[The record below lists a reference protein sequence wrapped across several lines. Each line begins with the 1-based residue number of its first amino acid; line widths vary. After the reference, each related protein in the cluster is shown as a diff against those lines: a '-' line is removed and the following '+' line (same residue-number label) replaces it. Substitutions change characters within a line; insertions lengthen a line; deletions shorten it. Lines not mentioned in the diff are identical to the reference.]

1 MSYLE
6 FLARPFNLPFLA
18 ALAAGVAVLLVGRSS
33 PRDLFYVHAWLLGVA
48 FTGLTLNGAIHDLR
62 LGDPGGRFPLV
73 LLASGVVGVGVA
85 FVGRRIRDRLFPPV
99 ESVRFNERGL
109 EGVEARVVSRRVR
122 EEPGSGR
129 AHWHDGDG
137 VLHLITC
144 HTSGGSLGFGT
155 TVTLEEFDDEHGSYL
170 VRPT

>member
-18 ALAAGVAVLLVGRSS
+18 ALAAGVAVLLVARRSS
-33 PRDLFYVHAWLLGVA
+33 RDLFYVHAWLLGLA

-62 LGDPGGRFPLV
+62 MGDPGARFPVVLV
-73 LLASGVVGVGVA
+73 ASSLVAAGVA
-85 FVGRRIRDRLFPPV
+85 LVGRRIRDRLFPPV
-99 ESVRFNERGL
+99 EAVRFNERGL

-129 AHWHDGDG
+129 AQWHDGDG
-137 VLHLITC
+137 VLHLVTC
-144 HTSGGSLGFGT
+144 HTSGGSVGFGT

-170 VRPT
+170 VRAT